1 MSTSTSSSTST
12 KHLVS
17 RKGKRH
23 VETTEEIEEN
33 LDKSFYDAVLKN
45 QTDMV
50 LNLLEKEKADINW
63 KNKEDENKTPL
74 HIATQNGNLV
84 LLALLVGKGADVTA
98 RDDSG
103 RTPLHIALETKNEE
117 VIEFLVTKVLA
128 SLEESSHQIKK
139 AWNLNENNIKSYMML
154 QEARRMYRA
163 SPDASQFNTAAVS
176 REMNKI
182 FDTPTRQ
189 SIFQTH
195 VARESPITEM
205 LRISHFQT
213 IYNIFVS
220 VFLIALVN
228 TLIHNYYDNGT
239 VLDLQIFI
247 WCFSG
252 LPTAFL
258 FWICLIAFSFIVVV
272 LQKSIVLKIL
282 EPKIAHI
289 IYVCA
294 QLLIFF
300 GVPKV
305 VSYFA
310 WGPASGAFI
319 MGETVR
325 LCMKMHSYI
334 MVNYML
340 RIAKEC
346 NDADPAVKEYP
357 GNVTFWDFLRFLC
370 FPTLVYQTSYPRT
383 QHIRKGF
390 VLARFA
396 EVCLCI
402 IYIYAIMIR
411 YIHPHSAELV
421 GDYKSLTLGIFKVM
435 LPGIGIS
442 LLGFFMVLHSWLNA
456 WAEITQFADRHFY
469 SDWWNVTSWAVYYR
483 KWNFVVHNFIHRHVF
498 TELVL
503 LHYSKQ
509 TAMWMTFFISA
520 IIHEYVIAVS
530 LGFYK
535 PILLLM
541 FLIPGVLFIY
551 LTKMFGRGSRAWN
564 IFMWSMLIVGHGC
577 LFGLYFRAWYHYYN
591 GLVKPPQTFGE
602 VLLSLINIF

>member
-1 MSTSTSSSTST
+1 
-12 KHLVS
+12 LVS
-17 RKGKRH
+17 RKAPRKH
-23 VETTEEIEEN
+23 QETVLESEGP
-33 LDKSFYDAVLKN
+33 LDKVFYDAVLHN
-45 QTDMV
+45 QIDKV
-50 LNLLEKEKADINW
+50 LNLLEKDEIDINW
-63 KNKEDENKTPL
+63 KNIEDGNKTPL
-74 HIATQNGNLV
+74 HAATQAGNLV
-84 LLALLVGKGADVTA
+84 ILALLVGKGAEVTS
-98 RDDSG
+98 RDDKG
-103 RTPLHIALETKNEE
+103 RTPLHVALETKNEE
-117 VIEFLVTKVLA
+117 VTDFLTTKVVA
-128 SLEESSHQIKK
+128 ALEESSHQLKQ
-139 AWNLNENNIKSYMML
+139 AWNLNEQNLKNYILL
-154 QEARRMYRA
+154 QEARRMYR
-163 SPDASQFNTAAVS
+163 SPPDSQFDTTAAS
-176 REMNKI
+176 RELHKI

-228 TLIHNYYDNGT
+228 TLIHNYYDSGS
-239 VLDLQIFI
+239 VLDFQIFS
-247 WCFSG
+247 WSFSG
-252 LPTAFL
+252 LHVAFAFWLCLVL
-258 FWICLIAFSFIVVV
+258 FSFSVVVIQKAIILKVMEPRIAFVFY
-272 LQKSIVLKIL
+272 
-282 EPKIAHI
+282 I
-289 IYVCA
+289 IA
-294 QLLIFF
+294 QLSIFI

-305 VSYFA
+305 VSFFG
-310 WGPASGAFI
+310 WGPATGAFI
-319 MGETVR
+319 MTETVR
-325 LCMKMHSYI
+325 LIMKMHSYM
-334 MVNYML
+334 MVNNML

-346 NDADPAVKEYP
+346 KDEDPAVKEYP
-357 GNVTFWDFLRFLC
+357 GNVTFFDFLRFLL

-383 QHIRKGF
+383 LHVRKGF
-390 VLARFA
+390 VIARFV
-396 EVCLCI
+396 EVGLCI
-402 IYIYAIMIR
+402 IYVYAIMVR
-411 YIHPHSAELV
+411 YIHPHIPELV

-483 KWNFVVHNFIHRHVF
+483 KWNFIVHNFIHRHVF

-509 TAMWMTFFISA
+509 TAMWITFILSA
-520 IIHEYVIAVS
+520 VIHEYVIAVS

-564 IFMWSMLIVGHGC
+564 IFMWSMLIVGHGV
-577 LFGLYFRAWYHYYN
+577 LFGLYFRAWHHHYH
-591 GLVKPPQTFGE
+591 GLVTTPQTLGD
-602 VLLSLINIF
+602 VLLSLVNIL